1 MRTILL
7 LFALNFPRSTLAG
20 SVASDSTAAEQQLE
34 AAWSAQLEEHSSSD
48 DTLRK
53 VVRILEAMKDDL
65 NHEADKESEMFE
77 KNQCWCKTEM
87 GEKKQAILAA
97 DAQEMGLG
105 TDVEA
110 ALAAMEKLKA
120 MTKQEQED
128 LTEAQE
134 ALEEATKVFDDKMN
148 DMKKEEGD
156 TAEVE
161 QSLRNAILVIKT
173 KSGRSLLQ
181 TDSSLLSGMRVLLR
195 DLAMKNELLLAS
207 RPALRKTSLLQL
219 AGGDAM
225 DESLLAAL
233 DVDGG
238 EVSDTLPLHFA
249 ESLVARSARASRA
262 PRGKTFLQA
271 GEAEDE
277 NSGGVGKALAVLTVM
292 HGNFEEDLEQIRS
305 QIERETKAFEKLK
318 RAKDAEISAIKKK
331 ISDAKDELLKHQKG
345 GMLGQKELAELRMRR
360 AKDKAMLIELDRTCS
375 RLAPEW
381 EKRQQLRGEELTALT
396 EAEKILSQD
405 DSEATGGEKEETSEE
420 EAPSFLQLSEA
431 DEADSASEALEDS
444 KAETESSE
452 SESSSRLPKDDPF
465 TPIYISMDNM
475 VRELKK
481 EEAVER
487 KFKEMCQNEFHENE
501 MEEQKKRA
509 EQETKETKRE
519 RLKTLKARV
528 EKDLEKLQKTDNKTQ
543 QEMIDAGH
551 AREQENKE
559 FQTVVADQR
568 AVQAVVEKAVEKLK
582 AFYDE
587 KGTLVQL
594 KLTGKNSDAA
604 RPPEEFGKMK
614 THQAGNA
621 VIELMEHILSKAK
634 NLEEK
639 ALEEETEAQKDYEK
653 FVADATDE
661 LKTNMKARQLK
672 KEAIMDHAEDVLEEQ
687 KDIASVKE
695 DIKSLEEEKV
705 DIHLQCD
712 VALRDFA
719 KSQEA
724 RRQEIEGILEAK
736 ALLRGR

>member
-1 MRTILL
+1 MMTD
-7 LFALNFPRSTLAG
+7 G
-20 SVASDSTAAEQQLE
+20 
-34 AAWSAQLEEHSSSD
+34 
-48 DTLRK
+48 
-53 VVRILEAMKDDL
+53 VV
-65 NHEADKESEMFE
+65 
-77 KNQCWCKTEM
+77 Q
-87 GEKKQAILAA
+87 
-97 DAQEMGLG
+97 
-105 TDVEA
+105 
-110 ALAAMEKLKA
+110 
-120 MTKQEQED
+120 
-128 LTEAQE
+128 
-134 ALEEATKVFDDKMN
+134 
-148 DMKKEEGD
+148 
-156 TAEVE
+156 
-161 QSLRNAILVIKT
+161 
-173 KSGRSLLQ
+173 
-181 TDSSLLSGMRVLLR
+181 
-195 DLAMKNELLLAS
+195 
-207 RPALRKTSLLQL
+207 
-219 AGGDAM
+219 
-225 DESLLAAL
+225 
-233 DVDGG
+233 
-238 EVSDTLPLHFA
+238 
-249 ESLVARSARASRA
+249 
-262 PRGKTFLQA
+262 
-271 GEAEDE
+271 
-277 NSGGVGKALAVLTVM
+277 
-292 HGNFEEDLEQIRS
+292 
-305 QIERETKAFEKLK
+305 
-318 RAKDAEISAIKKK
+318 AKDAEISALKKK

-375 RLAPEW
+375 KIEPEW

-396 EAEKILSQD
+396 EAEKIISQD
-405 DSEATGGEKEETSEE
+405 DSEASTGGEKEETSEE

-452 SESSSRLPKDDPF
+452 LPKDDPF

-481 EEAVER
+481 EQAVER

-528 EKDLEKLQKTDNKTQ
+528 EKDLEKLQKADNKTQ
-543 QEMIDAGH
+543 QEMINAGH

-594 KLTGKNSDAA
+594 QSTGKNSDAA

-639 ALEEETEAQKDYEK
+639 AVEEETEAQKDYEK

>member
-7 LFALNFPRSTLAG
+7 LLFAALNFPRSTLAD
-20 SVASDSTAAEQQLE
+20 SVASDSAAAEQQLE
-34 AAWSAQLEEHSSSD
+34 AAWSAQLEEHSSSDSD

-105 TDVEA
+105 GDIEE
-110 ALAAMEKLKA
+110 ALAAMAKFKA
-120 MTKQEQED
+120 MTGQDQED
-128 LTEAQE
+128 LTAAKE
-134 ALEEATKVFDDKMN
+134 ALEEATKVFDDKMD

-161 QSLRNAILVIKT
+161 SSLRNAILVIKT

-195 DLAMKNELLLAS
+195 DLATKNELLLAS

-238 EVSDTLPLHFA
+238 EVSDTLPLNFA
-249 ESLVARSARASRA
+249 ESLVAWSARAARA

-271 GEAEDE
+271 GDAGDE
-277 NSGGVGKALAVLTVM
+277 KPTGGVGKALAVLTMM
-292 HGNFEEDLEQIRS
+292 HGNFEEDLQQIRS

-318 RAKDAEISAIKKK
+318 QAKDAEISALKKK
-331 ISDAKDELLKHQKG
+331 ISDAKDELLKNQKG
-345 GMLGQKELAELRMRR
+345 AMLGQKELAELRMRR

-375 RLAPEW
+375 KIEPEW
-381 EKRQQLRGEELTALT
+381 AKRQQLRGEELSALT

-405 DSEATGGEKEETSEE
+405 DSEESKEETSEE

-431 DEADSASEALEDS
+431 DEADSASAELAD
-444 KAETESSE
+444 KAETKSSE
-452 SESSSRLPKDDPF
+452 SESSRLPGDDPF

-475 VRELKK
+475 VRALKK
-481 EEAVER
+481 EQAVER

-519 RLKTLKARV
+519 RINTLKARV
-528 EKDLEKLQKTDNKTQ
+528 EKDLAKLQKTDNKTQ

-551 AREQENKE
+551 DREQENKE
-559 FQTVVADQR
+559 FQTVLADQR
-568 AVQAVVEKAVEKLK
+568 AVQAVVKKAVEKLK

-587 KGTLVQL
+587 KGTFVQL
-594 KLTGKNSDAA
+594 QSTGKNSDAV

-614 THQAGNA
+614 TNQAGNA

-639 ALEEETEAQKDYEK
+639 AMEEETEAQKDYEK

-712 VALRDFA
+712 VALRDFE

-724 RRQEIEGILEAK
+724 RRQEIEGIMEAK